1 MKTVLVILSFV
12 FIIVFASCDTPR
24 YAYSPTAH
32 NVPVFTK
39 QGDSKVAAYYS
50 NNGVYSST
58 DEDGNE
64 YDRNVSQGFDVQGA
78 VAASNNIAVQAGYYN
93 RSETANQNSGF
104 SGDSKAAIKYKRN
117 LFEFGFGYF
126 TPVDKKQHML
136 FQVYGGAG
144 FGKTKINER
153 GTFNYVDSSYTRFYN
168 TNITK
173 FYLEPSITFKTP
185 KDIFAATIATRG
197 SIIKFGKVQTD
208 YTQNEKIDY
217 NLDSL
222 DRYAVFFFEPSFVG
236 SFGFPK
242 MPGMRIELQAGMSLL
257 YDKSFIDYRPFNF
270 SIGLVFDIPKLIK
283 GTGAASK
290 D

>member
-1 MKTVLVILSFV
+1 MKTISVIFSFV
-12 FIIVFASCDTPR
+12 FIVVFASCDTPR

-39 QGDSKVAAYYS
+39 KGDSKVAAYYS
-50 NNGVYSST
+50 NNGIYSST

-64 YDRNVSQGFDVQGA
+64 YDRNVAQGIDLQGA
-78 VAASNNIAVQAGYYN
+78 VAVSNNIAVQAGYFN
-93 RSETANQNSGF
+93 RSETSNQSSSNNNV
-104 SGDSKAAIKYKRN
+104 DKATIKYKRN
-117 LFEFGFGYF
+117 LFEFGAGYF
-126 TPVDKKQHML
+126 TPVDKKQHVL
-136 FQVYGGAG
+136 FQVYAGAG
-144 FGKTKINER
+144 FGKTTIREK
-153 GTFNYVDSSYTRFYN
+153 GTDFNLNYYTRFYN

-173 FYLEPSITFKTP
+173 YYLEPSITFKTP

-197 SIIKFGKVQTD
+197 SVIKFGKVGTD
-208 YTQNEKIDY
+208 YTSGEKQDY

-222 DRYAVFFFEPSFVG
+222 DRYAVLFFEPSFVG

-242 MPGMRIELQAGMSLL
+242 MPGMRIEVQAGMSLL

-270 SIGLVFDIPKLIK
+270 SLGLVFDIPKLIK
-283 GTGAASK
+283 GPGAAHK

>member
-1 MKTVLVILSFV
+1 MKTILAIFSFA
-12 FIIVFASCDTPR
+12 FIIVFTGCDTPR

-50 NNGVYSST
+50 NNGIYSST

-64 YDRNVSQGFDVQGA
+64 YDRNTAQGVDLQGA
-78 VAASNNIAVQAGYYN
+78 VAVTNNIAIQAAYFN
-93 RSETANQNSGF
+93 RSEKANQNS
-104 SGDSKAAIKYKRN
+104 SSLTGDKSNVKYKRN
-117 LFEFGFGYF
+117 LFEFGAGFF

-136 FQVYGGAG
+136 VQVYAGAG

-153 GTFNYVDSSYTRFYN
+153 GTDFNLNLYTRFYN

-197 SIIKFGKVQTD
+197 SVIKFGKIQTD
-208 YTQNEKIDY
+208 YTHDEKLDY

-222 DRYAVFFFEPSFVG
+222 DRFAVLFFEPSFIG
-236 SFGFPK
+236 SVGFPK
-242 MPGMRIELQAGMSLL
+242 LPGMRIEFQFGLSLL

-270 SIGLVFDIPKLIK
+270 SVGLTFDIRKLAQ
-283 GTGAASK
+283 GSK
-290 D
+290 KE